1 MTSLMRLIEQHDLK
15 IICITESHLTSS
27 VSNAIVSIPHFQ
39 LFRKDVIGDV
49 GKHGVCAYVHESLM
63 VDEVADLTDNALS
76 FRLASY
82 NVHFACVYRPP
93 SNDLAKNEAL
103 ADCLQSIVE
112 GKEIVV
118 LGDLNLP
125 GIQWSQSGCLPVGS
139 YPPLETKFM
148 DVFES
153 KGLVQWV
160 SEPTFPRSGNTL
172 DLVLTSEWDR
182 IGSVIVQPPL
192 PACDHVPVVFD
203 YIFSGESSVAKAV
216 QEKFSWHKGNYR
228 RLKEDLGLVDWNFEL
243 RYLNASDSFDRFRDI
258 VVSKVLDHV
267 PPKSRSSGG
276 KSPWAKNPPRSLL
289 SRRHEAWLTYKKV
302 RLQSGRTSAAARD
315 AFVHFSTINKRVCN
329 FDVMSQA
336 SYEQSMIQRFSECP
350 KLLHSYV
357 RSKKVAPVAV
367 GPLTF
372 ALVGGGVIL
381 APPCG
386 FSRITR
392 KRKGAA

>member
-1 MTSLMRLIEQHDLK
+1 
-15 IICITESHLTSS
+15 
-27 VSNAIVSIPHFQ
+27 
-39 LFRKDVIGDV
+39 
-49 GKHGVCAYVHESLM
+49 M

-139 YPPLETKFM
+139 YLPLETKFM

-276 KSPWAKNPPRSLL
+276 KSPWSKNPPRSLL
-289 SRRHEAWLTYKKV
+289 RRRHEAWLTYK
-302 RLQSGRTSAAARD
+302 
-315 AFVHFSTINKRVCN
+315 
-329 FDVMSQA
+329 SQ
-336 SYEQSMIQRFSECP
+336 
-350 KLLHSYV
+350 
-357 RSKKVAPVAV
+357 VAERPDIRC
-367 GPLTF
+367 GPRCLCSF
-372 ALVGGGVIL
+372 
-381 APPCG
+381 
-386 FSRITR
+386 FYYKQESS
-392 KRKGAA
+392 